1 MDRFKAEA
9 VVLSTVD
16 YGEADRV
23 VTLLTRSRGRVTAFA
38 AGARKSKRRFAGAL
52 EPGTYLNVQLVER
65 RGDTLRL
72 DGADIRESFYAVRD
86 DLARISRAL
95 YCLELARELCRDH
108 QPHPELFDHLL
119 RYLEKLSKNAAGP
132 TSLIKFELD
141 ALEVAGFRPRFFPCT
156 VCGSEIGEDQ
166 LLKFDAEAGGVACAN
181 CYGRVPH
188 GIPIA
193 WSVVRALHELQQGST
208 VPMEGPTRARSRELL
223 NVFIAHHLGRKL
235 NSVDFMSQVG
245 LD

>member
-23 VTLLTRSRGRVTAFA
+23 VTLLTRSRGRITAFA

-65 RGDTLRL
+65 QGDTMRL

-108 QPHPELFDHLL
+108 EPHPELFDHLL

-141 ALEVAGFRPRFFPCT
+141 ALEVAGFRPRFSPCT
-156 VCGSEIGEDQ
+156 VCTGPILEGV
-166 LLKFDAEAGGVACAN
+166 LKFDADAGGVACPN
-181 CYGRVPH
+181 CAARVPH
-188 GIPIA
+188 GVAISLPVA
-193 WSVVRALHELQQGST
+193 QSLHQLQHGST
-208 VPMEGPTRARSRELL
+208 VPMDTLTRARSRELL
-223 NVFIAHHLGRKL
+223 NLFIAHHLGRKL
-235 NSVDFMSQVG
+235 KSVDFMNQVG